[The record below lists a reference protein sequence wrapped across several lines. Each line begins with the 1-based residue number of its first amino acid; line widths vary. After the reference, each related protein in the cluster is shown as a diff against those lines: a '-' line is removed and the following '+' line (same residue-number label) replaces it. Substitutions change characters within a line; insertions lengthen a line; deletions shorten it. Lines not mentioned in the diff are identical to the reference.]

1 VVKIRYARHAEDLNI
16 FVNSTI
22 SKDRTE
28 GRKQDDEEALKNLQR
43 KSPLTLEWG
52 TALEGFYYS
61 GRRGSDSPRSG
72 SAESVCIEALKPPWV
87 QQSHSPIPWRQD
99 LELQRS
105 TMPQAYGQTDRGS
118 KDESSVPESE
128 AFKGLSKDKD
138 EVKNNSLHE
147 AMQEKVSLQ
156 ISSPCDFQNPLGF
169 CNQLFYISE
178 SVASSL
184 PSTFGEYRS
193 Q

>member
-1 VVKIRYARHAEDLNI
+1 MRGHAKDLNL

-28 GRKQDDEEALKNLQR
+28 GRKQDDEEALKNLR
-43 KSPLTLEWG
+43 GTEAYTLGWG
-52 TALEGFYYS
+52 VEV
-61 GRRGSDSPRSG
+61 GRVVFNSRTRSNSTRSG
-72 SAESVCIEALKPPWV
+72 STEPVCIEVVKPPCV

-99 LELQRS
+99 LEPWRS
-105 TMPQAYGQTDRGS
+105 TMPQAYEQTDRGS
-118 KDESSVPESE
+118 KDESSVPESA

-138 EVKNNSLHE
+138 EMKNDSLHE
-147 AMQEKVSLQ
+147 AMQEKVRLQ
-156 ISSPCDFQNPLGF
+156 TSSPCDFQNPLGF
-169 CNQLFYISE
+169 CNQLSYISE

-193 Q
+193 R